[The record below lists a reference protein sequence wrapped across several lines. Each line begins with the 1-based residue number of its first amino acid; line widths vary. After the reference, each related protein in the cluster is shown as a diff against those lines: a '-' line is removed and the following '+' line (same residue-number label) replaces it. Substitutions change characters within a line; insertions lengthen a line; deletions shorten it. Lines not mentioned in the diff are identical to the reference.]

1 MTLPLVSPLSYK
13 QMRSIMMIDSLL
25 YGLSLYCLL
34 TLCVLVGLL
43 IVVFVGDALETDETL
58 SLLQAD
64 EVHHDA

>member
-1 MTLPLVSPLSYK
+1 
-13 QMRSIMMIDSLL
+13 MMIDSLL

-34 TLCVLVGLL
+34 ALCVLVGLL
-43 IVVFVGDALETDETL
+43 VVVLVGDALETDETL

>member
-1 MTLPLVSPLSYK
+1 
-13 QMRSIMMIDSLL
+13 MMIDSLL